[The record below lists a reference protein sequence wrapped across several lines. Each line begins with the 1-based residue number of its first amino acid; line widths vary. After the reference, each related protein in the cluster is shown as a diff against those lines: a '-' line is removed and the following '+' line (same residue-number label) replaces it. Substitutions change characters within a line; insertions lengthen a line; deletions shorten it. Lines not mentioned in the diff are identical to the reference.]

1 MILRSAVGFL
11 HGLLYKPYGFWV
23 LSPVFIILEILC
35 GFIIIDKVPY
45 TEIDWVAYMQ
55 QVSGFINGT
64 LDYDKLEGQTGPCVY
79 PAGHLYV
86 YTFLHWLSGGGSLI
100 RNAQFVFLGLYITT
114 LVLIFN
120 IYRLSSQIPPYA
132 LFFMCIMSYRVHSI
146 YLLRLFND
154 PVAMLFL
161 YASVN
166 ALLYNRF
173 TVSSILFSLGVSV
186 KMNILLFLPG
196 FLIVLVWHKGILE
209 TIGHL
214 CECFIVQ
221 LAVGTPFLF
230 HNAWAYV
237 SSAFN
242 FGRQFMY
249 IWTVNWRFLPESV
262 FLDRRF
268 HMILLI
274 LHLCMLF
281 VFFWKFIRSRG
292 GMKNYFCI
300 FDPERDSKLDPAA
313 VLYPMFVCNFVGIVI
328 SRSLHYQFYVWYFHT
343 IPYLLWCVRRFSTPV
358 KLLILGLIEISWNT
372 YPSTILSSGLL
383 NLCHLALLVGL
394 IMELVPIRLASL
406 HVKKE
411 VVNNSV
417 STPSKSQPRKKAS
430 KKSWTGGKHKQ
441 A

>member
-64 LDYDKLEGQTGPCVY
+64 LDYDKLEGQTGPCV
-79 PAGHLYV
+79 
-86 YTFLHWLSGGGSLI
+86 
-100 RNAQFVFLGLYITT
+100 
-114 LVLIFN
+114 
-120 IYRLSSQIPPYA
+120 
-132 LFFMCIMSYRVHSI
+132 
-146 YLLRLFND
+146 
-154 PVAMLFL
+154 
-161 YASVN
+161 
-166 ALLYNRF
+166 
-173 TVSSILFSLGVSV
+173 LGVSV

-249 IWTVNWRFLPESV
+249 IWTVNWRFLPETI
-262 FLDRRF
+262 F
-268 HMILLI
+268 HY
-274 LHLCMLF
+274 HLCS
-281 VFFWKFIRSRG
+281 SRG

-358 KLLILGLIEISWNT
+358 NWK
-372 YPSTILSSGLL
+372 
-383 NLCHLALLVGL
+383 VD
-394 IMELVPIRLASL
+394 RLEA
-406 HVKKE
+406 VI
-411 VVNNSV
+411 
-417 STPSKSQPRKKAS
+417 
-430 KKSWTGGKHKQ
+430 
-441 A
+441 